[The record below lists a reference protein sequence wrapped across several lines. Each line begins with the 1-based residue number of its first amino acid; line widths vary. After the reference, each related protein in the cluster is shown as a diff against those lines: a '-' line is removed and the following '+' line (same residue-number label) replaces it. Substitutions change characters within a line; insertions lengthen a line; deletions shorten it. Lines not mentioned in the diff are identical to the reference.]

1 MNSTVAL
8 EILQKWFT
16 QWKCTEFPA
25 LFNHCHS
32 MGVAEDFH
40 ITLWHQCIALF
51 IYFLSITRSDI
62 MGFKSVLGFHSGV
75 QMSE

>member
-40 ITLWHQCIALF
+40 INTLAPVYCTLHILF
-51 IYFLSITRSDI
+51 KHHKIRYNGLQECFRIPFRSPN
-62 MGFKSVLGFHSGV
+62 V
-75 QMSE
+75 